1 MRVSL
6 IVAMSEDRVIG
17 RSGGLP
23 WRLPADLKRFKQLT
37 MGHHIVMGRK
47 TFESL
52 PRMLPGR
59 TSVVITRQP
68 DYQPQGAL
76 VAHSLDQALQLAAAD
91 DEVFVIGGAE
101 IYQLALPHA
110 NRIYMTRVHAKVD
123 GDTQFPD
130 FDEDQWTFARNER
143 HARNEKNQYDYSFQV
158 YDKATCG

>member
-1 MRVSL
+1 
-6 IVAMSEDRVIG
+6 
-17 RSGGLP
+17 
-23 WRLPADLKRFKQLT
+23 

-76 VAHSLDQALQLAAAD
+76 VAHSLDQALQLAAGD

-101 IYQLALPHA
+101 IYRLALPHA

-130 FDEDQWTFARNER
+130 FDEDQWTLARNER